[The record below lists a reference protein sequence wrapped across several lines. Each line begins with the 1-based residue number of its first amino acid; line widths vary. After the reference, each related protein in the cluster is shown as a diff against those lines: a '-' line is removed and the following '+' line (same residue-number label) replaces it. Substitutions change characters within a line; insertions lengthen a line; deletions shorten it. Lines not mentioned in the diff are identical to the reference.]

1 MAFLRQRWS
10 SFVLVEN
17 SLLPRTLVFRLLGGK
32 LFARQVLLPLVLVL
46 SIVCGL
52 DLELSVFDLDR
63 KGVLCQ
69 FSEAHFWRREVL
81 LECQGSV

>member
-17 SLLPRTLVFRLLGGK
+17 SLLPQTLVFRLLGGK

-46 SIVCGL
+46 AIVFGL
-52 DLELSVFDLDR
+52 DLELSVFYLDR

-69 FSEAHFWRREVL
+69 FSRAHFRRREVL
-81 LECQGSV
+81 L